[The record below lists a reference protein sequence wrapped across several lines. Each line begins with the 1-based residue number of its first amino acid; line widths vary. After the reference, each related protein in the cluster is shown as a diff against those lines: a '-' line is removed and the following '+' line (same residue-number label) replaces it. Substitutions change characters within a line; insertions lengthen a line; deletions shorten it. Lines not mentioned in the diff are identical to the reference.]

1 MKTPET
7 KVAESLVNLMDDHW
21 FNPTMFGR
29 YLAEQ
34 PLYTI
39 DRVMEMIVS
48 VISEQAKLYEV
59 HKNRGESSEGLM
71 LANELNECIKAYQE
85 DNNLNNL
92 KLPSR
97 SYTIKKREE
106 VGQYKFGWRSEELDP
121 FNQAYTMREEC
132 LVIQINIY
140 SPNDPQ
146 DVSTFCG
153 FFVCVGMWAKF
164 SIYES

>member
-1 MKTPET
+1 MSKTPEI

-48 VISEQAKLYEV
+48 VISEQVKMYEI

-71 LANELNECIKAYQE
+71 LANELNECIKAYQQ
-85 DNNLNNL
+85 DNNLVNL

-97 SYTIKKREE
+97 SYKVKREE
-106 VGQYKFGWRSEELDP
+106 PVRTYKFGWAEEDEDP
-121 FNQAYTMREEC
+121 FNP
-132 LVIQINIY
+132 
-140 SPNDPQ
+140 S
-146 DVSTFCG
+146 
-153 FFVCVGMWAKF
+153 
-164 SIYES
+164 